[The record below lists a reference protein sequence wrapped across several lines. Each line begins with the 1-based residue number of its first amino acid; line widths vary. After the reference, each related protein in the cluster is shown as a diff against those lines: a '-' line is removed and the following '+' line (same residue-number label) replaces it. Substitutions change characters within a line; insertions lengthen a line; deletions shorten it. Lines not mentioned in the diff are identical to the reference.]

1 MKAWW
6 NAVLGSIDREAW
18 VRFFVA
24 LGGLALA
31 FAAALLST
39 AASER
44 GDLLATAV
52 LATSSLLLATVVGVI
67 TVPYLAKRVVA
78 HRVRD
83 ALNYDVTREGMIYL
97 VLTVLI
103 AVGALNT
110 GNNLLF
116 IVVAVMLG
124 AVLVSGAAS
133 ASVLSGLQVELLLP
147 RQVFARRSYGGSVQV
162 RNTRRWLPSFSISV
176 VPPPQK
182 KKATYRWRK
191 SMFVYPAPS
200 SGRSAWI
207 RWPDLALDRI
217 PVADPFPPIFEGR
230 LYLPYLP
237 PRQTLSAELDLFFPH
252 RGRYRQQGI
261 GLSTRFPFSFLTK
274 TRTVALTEDV
284 LVYPSIAPTPE
295 FLEVLPMIS
304 GEMES
309 YARGRGNDLY
319 LIRDY
324 LPEDTARHVDW
335 KSTAKVGQLKVREF
349 TREDERKLR
358 IVFENPRP
366 GELSDEEYESALS
379 LVASL
384 AWHFASEGTELS
396 FVAASYAQDA
406 DLYHFLEYLADLQ
419 PNESGALLDSLPLS
433 EEYNIVLTA
442 RSRGS
447 ISTAAWENSYI
458 IFLQK

>member
-1 MKAWW
+1 MQAWW
-6 NAVLGSIDREAW
+6 NAILGSIDRDAW

-44 GDLLATAV
+44 GDLIATAV

-67 TVPYLAKRVVA
+67 TVPYLAKRVVT
-78 HRVRD
+78 HRLHD
-83 ALNYDVTREGMIYL
+83 ALDYDVTREGIIYL

-116 IVVAVMLG
+116 IVVAAMLG
-124 AVLVSGAAS
+124 AVLVSGVAS
-133 ASVLSGLQVELLLP
+133 ASVLSGLQLELLLP
-147 RQVFARRSYGGSVQV
+147 RQVFAGRTYSGSVQV
-162 RNTRRWLPSFSISV
+162 RNMRRWLPSFSVSV
-176 VPPPQK
+176 VPPLQK
-182 KKATYRWRK
+182 KKVTYRWRR
-191 SMFVYPAPS
+191 STFVYPAPS
-200 SGRSAWI
+200 SGRAPWI

-217 PVADPFPPIFEGR
+217 PVTSPFPPIFEGR
-230 LYLPYLP
+230 VYLPYLP
-237 PRQTLSAELDLFFPH
+237 PGQTLSAELDLFFPH
-252 RGRYRQQGI
+252 RGRYRQQGL

-274 TRTVALTEDV
+274 TRTVPLTEDV
-284 LVYPSIAPTPE
+284 LVYPSVEPTPE

-324 LPEDTARHVDW
+324 QPEDTARHVDW

-366 GELSDEEYESALS
+366 GELSDEDYESAVS
-379 LVASL
+379 LAASL

-396 FVAASYAQDA
+396 FVAAGYAQDNE
-406 DLYHFLEYLADLQ
+406 LYHFLEYLADLQ
-419 PNESGALLDSLPLS
+419 PSDTGSVLETLPLTD
-433 EEYNIVLTA
+433 EYNIVLTA

-447 ISTAAWENSYI
+447 ISTSAWESSYI
-458 IFLQK
+458 IFLQN

>member
-1 MKAWW
+1 MRAWA
-6 NAVLGSIDREAW
+6 NAVLGSIDRGAW
-18 VRFFVA
+18 LRFLLA
-24 LGGLALA
+24 LGGLMLA
-31 FAAALLST
+31 FATALLST
-39 AASER
+39 AARER

-78 HRVRD
+78 RRVRE
-83 ALNYDVTREGMIYL
+83 ALNYDVTREGVIYL

-116 IVVAVMLG
+116 IVVAAMLG
-124 AVLVSGAAS
+124 AVLISGVAS
-133 ASVLSGLQVELLLP
+133 AMVLTRLDVELLLP
-147 RQVFARRSYGGSVQV
+147 SHVFAGRSYSGSVQL
-162 RNTRRWLPSFSISV
+162 RNSRRWLPSFSISV
-176 VPPPQK
+176 VPPPTK
-182 KKATYRWRK
+182 KKIVYRWRK
-191 SMFVYPAPS
+191 SMFVYPPS
-200 SGRSAWI
+200 KSGRAPWI
-207 RWPDLALDRI
+207 RWPDLVLDRI
-217 PVADPFPPIFEGR
+217 PVGPALPPIFEGR
-230 LYLPYLP
+230 VYLPYLP

-274 TRTVALTEDV
+274 TRIVPLTEDV
-284 LVYPSIAPTPE
+284 LVYPSVEPTPE

-324 LPEDTARHVDW
+324 QPEDTARHVDW

-366 GELSDEEYESALS
+366 DELSTEDYESAVALA
-379 LVASL
+379 ASL

-396 FVAASYAQDA
+396 FIAAGYPQDSE
-406 DLYHFLEYLADLQ
+406 LYHFLEYLADVQ
-419 PNESGALLDSLPLS
+419 PSEAGAVLETLSLTD
-433 EEYNIVLTA
+433 EYNIVLTP
-442 RSRGS
+442 RPRGS
-447 ISTAAWENSYI
+447 ISTAAWESSYI